1 MTPVQNLNSSNM
13 TSVGKSE
20 LLTWLANSAGYASIS
35 DWGVMT
41 DGVAVM
47 RCIKKFWPITC
58 RGIITGGFN
67 WTITEEEEKRR
78 NWRVIEQCLKA
89 VTVPIEIF
97 EFGKIAQGK
106 KKACYHFLVM
116 MYFIGAIHSGT
127 AKNIAFAYPIEAPLK
142 EFLQSERV
150 VKVAQMDAQK
160 RRQQRK
166 PKCYSTTPSNLTMID
181 ADECDDIFEPLNF
194 STKDLVNIF
203 ADADLCTSPSTK
215 TSNRH
220 HPSGLVHLQLAGE
233 KVKNVLSQNIAT
245 VAKTTRDGEEYS
257 AMSPCKSV
265 SSSISKPPISPE
277 EHPDTAKCFKTR
289 ESSATSLQSRESV
302 TTSEGSTRK
311 HRSSQ
316 DESFRSCPQFITP
329 SHSISEDHEDVA
341 KEEPHAVHP
350 SPRKPSPSDSFAA
363 IKAAATAAVLNAS
376 RGPME
381 SSTSSVIHQ
390 LPEQVSVPSVQNHAI
405 RRLIAGSKPSVSG
418 SPRPV
423 SEKTPLSRNDGSL
436 RQASARSRP
445 STFRTSTVTHSGCS
459 TGACPSY
466 SPSVSRYIR
475 LNSPSAGLSRFHD
488 NGAHYQESGLKINY
502 LYDSKKEATSSISS
516 ICSSMNNSSA
526 ATLSLLQTDE
536 KAQAY
541 VEKVGTMLQQL
552 NSKAANTIEV
562 KTATSSKPPHM
573 AGLAL
578 LSFSNS
584 DTSDGVSDL
593 QIGPDAYAAD
603 SSKEATTATA
613 PQRTSSANSNLRSS
627 MLSHTPSRSSTTACF
642 SCTSSEEVSTEID
655 PKTSSIKSPDEQKSL
670 ADYEK
675 GPSVPKNL
683 PRWPSKKVTKGI
695 SPIAP
700 TGLSISTTSS
710 SNQTH
715 GPDITNSLLNDTK
728 LTLTSSNTVNA
739 SNVVSM
745 YSSDCPT
752 SILSSGVQGSGIS
765 LVTSSN
771 GSMAPTNTSMP
782 DMEKATQS
790 VKYLGPFSEKPA
802 EATLVHDLSSKPSMV
817 NLLHSQFGAFPVAVD
832 SSTSIPM
839 VVSSFNSNYS
849 QPPPPPA
856 SDPKSLITN
865 LKKAYQEASL
875 PNVLPSANQHTLS
888 SSRTN
893 GNLADCGS
901 SIIEHTQ
908 NLQSST
914 SFPDNISLSLNV
926 GDASRYSGAHLI
938 GSTKQCL
945 PSSTSDTFL
954 FASSTS
960 GFGLAG
966 GTHSLFT
973 DLQEVREGTAN
984 ILKLTN
990 NMDEQHASSQ
1000 STPHSINTSLY
1011 TSESNHNI
1019 ASTESLDKHK
1029 VTSGRP
1035 QPSIPI
1041 LLTSGSVVDR
1051 PSFIPR
1057 FQAPPPASV
1066 GQSQSSLDLEQAADI
1081 ALIKS
1086 VCNKFNDMEELS
1098 RQKDAQ
1104 IDSYGDL
1111 LANLEEM
1118 FRISKEEA
1126 TRIQEIYD
1134 KKIKFLDEFS
1144 TKKAFIIA
1152 HALHTEFLKNKFSPN
1167 GLENRKGLEDFQG
1180 MLLSY
1185 QNTVAKYIDELKAF
1199 EASLR
1204 DDLFSLS
1211 KFEERYNDLT
1221 NNKYI
1226 AALKAINTELALK
1239 LGQVTEEL
1247 AQLTSLS
1254 MNNALSN
1261 VSPIADMHRSGPEVD
1276 SPDLCFATGRA
1287 PTAATEATSG
1297 HLRNPANLSLSS
1309 PQTTQIL
1316 RPGNLTIDTFV
1327 KTLVMNSQ
1335 LLMKMEDTVSEL
1347 DRYKAHSGLIDP
1359 INMELATL
1367 ALASSDAIAS
1377 ADPERALKNYED
1389 NILHIIQL
1397 LKSNANHYLSQD
1409 ATAIIIKHLG
1419 LENAVLPS
1427 AVKSMI
1433 DQHRSLLLELTRDG
1447 SINATYPAASQVAN
1461 VAATLFDENSIATI
1475 LKENNIDNTERNR
1488 FLYLRSVAAQLLCS
1502 ENVLSHRLNASQLYL
1517 QNIAQFMQKYAP
1529 AVAGGILA
1537 DADSRER
1544 IVSMVSA
1551 DIDRLRNDYGSK
1563 LLETQA
1569 AVAQLVR
1576 ENESLKAELLHYK
1589 QIVDSALT
1597 NAAPVV
1603 STVQQLKH
1611 RDALFFE
1618 LLGLYEKLLRES
1630 NGEEEQLRSYLNDIA
1645 FFKAQLQRSAIN
1657 YEQFAHDCTNGVI
1670 TDTIH
1675 NYLHAVQL
1683 ELDNRT
1689 EQLAVIKNNLVT
1701 ERSNTDLICEHSRV
1715 LEDRIARLEAENYS
1729 LRLLS
1734 KESSMHADLSSLMA
1748 STPLL
1753 SY

>member
-1 MTPVQNLNSSNM
+1 MTAVQNLNSSNM

-35 DWGVMT
+35 DWSVMT

-47 RCIKKFWPITC
+47 RCIRKFWPITC

-160 RRQQRK
+160 RHHQRK

-203 ADADLCTSPSTK
+203 ADTDFCTSPNTK
-215 TSNRH
+215 TPNRH

-233 KVKNVLSQNIAT
+233 KVKSVLSQNIVAT
-245 VAKTTRDGEEYS
+245 AKTVREGEEYS

-265 SSSISKPPISPE
+265 SSSVSKPPISPD
-277 EHPDTAKCFKTR
+277 EHPDTVKSFKTR
-289 ESSATSLQSRESV
+289 ESSVTSLHGRESV
-302 TTSEGSTRK
+302 TISERSTCK

-329 SHSISEDHEDVA
+329 SHSISEDREDIA
-341 KEEPHAVHP
+341 KEEFQAVHP
-350 SPRKPSPSDSFAA
+350 SPKKLSPPNSFAA

-390 LPEQVSVPSVQNHAI
+390 LPEQVGIPSIQNHAI
-405 RRLIAGSKPSVSG
+405 RRFIATSKPSLSG
-418 SPRPV
+418 SPRPA

-436 RQASARSRP
+436 RQVSARSRP
-445 STFRTSTVTHSGCS
+445 SAFRTSTVTHSGCS
-459 TGACPSY
+459 AGISPSC
-466 SPSVSRYIR
+466 SPSVSRYMR
-475 LNSPSAGLSRFHD
+475 LNSPSTGVSRFHD

-552 NSKAANTIEV
+552 NSKDANTIEV

-584 DTSDGVSDL
+584 DASEGASDL
-593 QIGPDAYAAD
+593 QMGLDTGAAN
-603 SSKEATTATA
+603 SSKEASTTVA

-627 MLSHTPSRSSTTACF
+627 MLSHTPSKSSTADCF
-642 SCTSSEEVSTEID
+642 SCPSSEEISNEVNSTVSSMK
-655 PKTSSIKSPDEQKSL
+655 PLGEQKSL
-670 ADYEK
+670 ADYER
-675 GPSVPKNL
+675 GSSVPKNL

-700 TGLSISTTSS
+700 TDPSTSTTSFI
-710 SNQTH
+710 NQTH
-715 GPDITNSLLNDTK
+715 GLDVTNSLLNDTK
-728 LTLTSSNTVNA
+728 LTLTSSNTVNV
-739 SNVVSM
+739 SNIVSM

-752 SILSSGVQGSGIS
+752 SILSSGIQGSGIS
-765 LVTSSN
+765 LVSSSN
-771 GSMAPTNTSMP
+771 GSMAPTNTSMA
-782 DMEKATQS
+782 DVEKATQS
-790 VKYLGPFSEKPA
+790 VKYLGPSSEKPV
-802 EATLVHDLSSKPSMV
+802 EADLVCDLSSKPSMV

-839 VVSSFNSNYS
+839 VISSFSSTYS
-849 QPPPPPA
+849 QPPPPAPN
-856 SDPKSLITN
+856 PRSLATN
-865 LKKAYQEASL
+865 LQRVHQEVS
-875 PNVLPSANQHTLS
+875 LPSALPPAEQRELS
-888 SSRTN
+888 SLKTSGDLIN
-893 GNLADCGS
+893 CGS
-901 SIIEHTQ
+901 PVIEHTQ

-926 GDASRYSGAHLI
+926 GDASRYSGAYLT

-945 PSSTSDTFL
+945 PSSASDTFL

-960 GFGLAG
+960 GLGLTG

-973 DLQEVREGTAN
+973 DLQEAREGTAN
-984 ILKLTN
+984 ILKITN
-990 NMDEQHASSQ
+990 NMDEQHPSSQ
-1000 STPHSINTSLY
+1000 STPYSINTSLY

-1019 ASTESLDKHK
+1019 LSTESLDKHK

-1041 LLTSGSVVDR
+1041 MLTSGSIADR

-1057 FQAPPPASV
+1057 SQAPPSASV
-1066 GQSQSSLDLEQAADI
+1066 GQSQSSLDPEQVADM

-1098 RQKDAQ
+1098 RQKDVQ

-1111 LANLEEM
+1111 LVNLEEM

-1126 TRIQEIYD
+1126 ARIQEIYD
-1134 KKIKFLDEFS
+1134 KKIRFLDKFS

-1152 HALHTEFLKNKFSPN
+1152 HALHTEFLKKKFSLN
-1167 GLENRKGLEDFQG
+1167 GVEEKEELKDFQN

-1185 QNTVAKYIDELKAF
+1185 QSVVAKYTDELKAF

-1211 KFEERYNDLT
+1211 KFEEKYNDLT

-1226 AALKAINTELALK
+1226 AALKAMNTELAIK
-1239 LGQVTEEL
+1239 LGQATEEL
-1247 AQLTSLS
+1247 AQLTNLS
-1254 MNNALSN
+1254 MNNAMSN
-1261 VSPIADMHRSGPEVD
+1261 TSPVADLHRSGPEVD
-1276 SPDLCFATGRA
+1276 SPDLCFAASRIPAAVTE
-1287 PTAATEATSG
+1287 TAFS
-1297 HLRNPANLSLSS
+1297 HLRNPTNLSPSS
-1309 PQTTQIL
+1309 SQTSQVL
-1316 RPGNLTIDTFV
+1316 QPGSLTIDTFI

-1335 LLMKMEDTVSEL
+1335 LLTKLEDTISEL
-1347 DRYKAHSGLIDP
+1347 DRYKAHSGIIDP

-1367 ALASSDAIAS
+1367 ALASTAMTSTN
-1377 ADPERALKNYED
+1377 PEHALKNYESS
-1389 NILHIIQL
+1389 ILHVLQL
-1397 LKSNANHYLSQD
+1397 LKSSANHYLDQD
-1409 ATAIIIKHLG
+1409 AAAIIIKNLG
-1419 LENAVLPS
+1419 LENVVLPS
-1427 AVKSMI
+1427 VVKSII
-1433 DQHRSLLLELTRDG
+1433 DQHRDILLELTRDG
-1447 SINATYPAASQVAN
+1447 PVNATCPAASQIAN
-1461 VAATLFDENSIATI
+1461 VAATLFDEDSIAAI
-1475 LKENNIDNTERNR
+1475 LRENNIDNTERNR

-1502 ENVLSHRLNASQLYL
+1502 ENILSHRLNASQLYF
-1517 QNIAQFMQKYAP
+1517 QNVAQFMQKYAP
-1529 AVAGGILA
+1529 TLAGGVLA

-1551 DIDRLRNDYGSK
+1551 DINKLHTNYGSK
-1563 LLETQA
+1563 LLNTQS

-1576 ENESLKAELLHYK
+1576 ENDSLKAELLHYK
-1589 QIVDSALT
+1589 QIVGSALT
-1597 NAAPVV
+1597 DATPIA
-1603 STVQQLKH
+1603 STVQQLKQ

-1618 LLGLYEKLLRES
+1618 LLGLYEKLLRGN
-1630 NGEEEQLRSYLNDIA
+1630 NGEEEQLKSYLNDITL
-1645 FFKAQLQRSAIN
+1645 FKAKLQKSTIN
-1657 YEQFAHDCTNGVI
+1657 YEQLARDRTNSVI
-1670 TDTIH
+1670 TDTVH
-1675 NYLHAVQL
+1675 NYLHVVQS

-1689 EQLAVIKNNLVT
+1689 EQLAVIKNNLIT

-1715 LEDRIARLEAENYS
+1715 LEDRIARLEAENYN

-1734 KESSMHADLSSLMA
+1734 KESSVHADLSSLMA